1 MNPILSS
8 TRTLVDFNA
17 KLELLLFLAER
28 NVSSN
33 CIITM
38 IEKDYPFN
46 VCLKLGKG
54 TVSNGETNSKRNNA
68 GNQTG
73 SVSNNGG
80 FIDGF
85 GMCGKR
91 GHGSSKSSNGGGLL
105 LVLHHEIVDR
115 LRGLVAHGK
124 RSGGARTADRGETR
138 NASSGGHQK
147 NKSLLERLHFASW
160 CVSICIDKSEME
172 GKNVEKQQ

>member
-91 GHGSSKSSNGGGLL
+91 GHGSGECSDGGGLL
-105 LVLHHEIVDR
+105 LVLHHIDR
-115 LRGLVAHGK
+115 LGGLVAHGK
-124 RSGGARTADRGETR
+124 VSGRARTADWGETR
-138 NASSGGHQK
+138 NARHGGDQK
-147 NKSLLERLHFASW
+147 KEDLLERLHCCAS
-160 CVSICIDKSEME
+160 
-172 GKNVEKQQ
+172 